1 MLRHCKKMRCKPKN
15 VTAPILARASAL
27 DELSSETLS
36 AYRPK
41 LVREYE
47 KGGMAASP
55 KAAMDRAID

>member
-1 MLRHCKKMRCKPKN
+1 MRCKPKN

-27 DELSSETLS
+27 DQLSSETLS